1 MKSTLSIVVLLI
13 ASSPLVAQVPVTP
26 ATGPGASP
34 AAQEPATDER
44 SDTKDLPVNPPPR
57 AEAPAANAAAAVT
70 ETPAEPVAILTRLA
84 DPVAALD
91 AETRVEKPLFH
102 WEKTFGLRVGDGLR
116 QGVAAISEIF
126 FPDDLS
132 EIRCFGAT
140 HWFLDSVKG
149 ENGGAQHR
157 IRVLELRRMR
167 IDARKAETVLALPGG
182 TQLKFA
188 TTVLQLGL
196 DERNH
201 RYQIKN
207 DGPGEVRIEGPIVP
221 LAGGSLL
228 AGQVVQIPLVLDPT
242 TAATPG
248 KVADS
253 WSGLSLDLPES
264 VRGQRQGDS
273 LELEGTGVARVGGAR
288 IVLNGHPVRV
298 YKPRGGFT
306 Q

>member
-1 MKSTLSIVVLLI
+1 MKSTLAILVLLF
-13 ASSPLVAQVPVTP
+13 ASSPLVAQVPATP
-26 ATGPGASP
+26 ASGQGAAP
-34 AAQEPATDER
+34 ASQEPAIEER
-44 SDTKDLPVNPPPR
+44 SDAKDMPANPPPR
-57 AEAPAANAAAAVT
+57 AESAPADAPPAGT
-70 ETPAEPVAILTRLA
+70 ETPPEPVAILTRFA

-102 WEKTFGLRVGDGLR
+102 WEKTYGLRVGDGLR

-132 EIRCFGAT
+132 EIRSFGAT
-140 HWFLDSVKG
+140 HCFLDSVKG

-182 TQLKFA
+182 TQLKFK

-207 DGPGEVRIEGPIVP
+207 DGPGEVRIDGPIVP
-221 LAGGSLL
+221 LSGGSLL
-228 AGQVVQIPLVLDPT
+228 AGQVVQIPLVLDPE
-242 TAATPG
+242 TAGTPG

-253 WSGLSLDLPES
+253 WAGLSLDLPES
-264 VRGQRQGDS
+264 IRGQRQGDS